1 MREENNPDLGNQS
14 DQMARLFVQNLA
26 IKTMKICPKPDYC
39 QIRFEKFQILNRQQK
54 NAKDFKKFTK
64 FDSYCWQLTHR
75 SPIHIL
81 VHIMPTMARCM

>member
-39 QIRFEKFQILNRQQK
+39 QIRFEKFQILNRQ
-54 NAKDFKKFTK
+54 
-64 FDSYCWQLTHR
+64 
-75 SPIHIL
+75 
-81 VHIMPTMARCM
+81 